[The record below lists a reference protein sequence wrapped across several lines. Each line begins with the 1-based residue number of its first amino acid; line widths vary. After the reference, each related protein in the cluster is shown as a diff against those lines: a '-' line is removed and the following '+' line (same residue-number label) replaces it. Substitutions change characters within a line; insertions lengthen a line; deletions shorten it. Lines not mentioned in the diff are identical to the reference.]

1 MIEFFNQISSLN
13 TDVIVI
19 AVIICALVSLLKK
32 VIPASKKKYLTFAPF
47 VCGCI
52 LYGLY
57 LLITNKGLVFSYY
70 TLKKGVES
78 GAASTVFYMFYEQ
91 FIKNKDAAL
100 TDIILITVKRI
111 LKPLIK
117 EDFLEEVSAGIISDI
132 KNYVDDIS
140 RCILICG
147 DIIKDKKNQKTT
159 IIDIEAATMLIV
171 SILKCCGVKQC

>member
-1 MIEFFNQISSLN
+1 MIDFFNQIGSLN

-19 AVIICALVSLLKK
+19 AVIICGLVGLLKR
-32 VIPASKKKYLTFAPF
+32 VIPDSKKKYLTFAPF
-47 VCGCI
+47 VLGCI

-57 LLITNKGLVFSYY
+57 MLIANKGQVFSLN
-70 TLKKGVES
+70 TLEKGVEC

-91 FIKNKDAAL
+91 FVKNKDSAL
-100 TDIILITVKRI
+100 KDIKLITVKKI
-111 LKPLIK
+111 LKPLVK
-117 EDFLEEVSAGIISDI
+117 EEYLEEVSAGIISGI
-132 KNYVDDIS
+132 KDYVDDIS

-171 SILKCCGVKQC
+171 SILKIIS